1 MTNVLTPIMGHCAVV
16 HIHESER
23 EDEKDGVNP
32 HKRPMAIERK
42 MYIIVVYMIY
52 IDKFNI
58 LHKIKIE
65 N

>member
-1 MTNVLTPIMGHCAVV
+1 MGHCAVV

-23 EDEKDGVNP
+23 EDDNDGANP
-32 HKRPMAIERK
+32 HKRPMAMERR

-58 LHKIKIE
+58 LDKIKIE